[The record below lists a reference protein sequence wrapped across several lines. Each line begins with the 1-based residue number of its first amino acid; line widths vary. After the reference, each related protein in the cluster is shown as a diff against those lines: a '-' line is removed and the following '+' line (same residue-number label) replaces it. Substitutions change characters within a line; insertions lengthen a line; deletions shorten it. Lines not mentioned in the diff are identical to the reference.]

1 VKYLVY
7 LVKDW
12 KNMEKYGTEPQQII
26 QVLAEEQKTVIRV
39 VAGEV
44 GFQKEFD
51 NPKDALISRIIKFC
65 EKDFIK
71 LEKREEVDSFFE

>member
-51 NPKDALISRIIKFC
+51 NPKDPLISRIIKFC